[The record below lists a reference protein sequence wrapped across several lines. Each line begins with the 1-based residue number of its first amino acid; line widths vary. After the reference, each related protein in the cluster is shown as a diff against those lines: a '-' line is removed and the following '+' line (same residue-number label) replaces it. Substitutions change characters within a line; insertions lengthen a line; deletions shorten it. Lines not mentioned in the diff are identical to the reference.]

1 MDIKIGRKR
10 SMELVEQPA
19 KLHRQPK
26 VQPEQVLGWIA
37 LVLLGLNMGGCN
49 ILPKSDLPEVEAES
63 ARPESGVK
71 GPREIEYE
79 KLLAEKEAQ
88 QHEIERLQK
97 LLAEKEAHI
106 RSQEARQQDQAKALQ
121 ETNSQA
127 AHAKVKL
134 RRLATRP
141 AAAST
146 IAEVEMIMEN
156 LKSSS
161 MTDSEKILQTQA
173 QLLLNA
179 AVASYAEDNYA
190 TAMDYA
196 AQARE
201 FIDMVRNNRAHK
213 ATDPHQVTVPFQV
226 PIPLRAKVDS
236 KLRQQPSL
244 RAAVLGMLGKDSTMT
259 AEGYRGDW
267 LQIVTADGRSGW
279 VFNILVEAQLAAP
292 RRTGQLLRASE

>member
-1 MDIKIGRKR
+1 
-10 SMELVEQPA
+10 MELVQQPA
-19 KLHRQPK
+19 RLHRQK
-26 VQPEQVLGWIA
+26 IQPEQVLGWIA

-49 ILPKSDLPEVEAES
+49 ILPKADLSEVEAQS
-63 ARPESGVK
+63 APPESSVK

-88 QHEIERLQK
+88 QHEIERLLK

-121 ETNSQA
+121 ETSSQA
-127 AHAKVKL
+127 AHAKVRL

-156 LKSSS
+156 LKSFS

-179 AVASYAEDNYA
+179 ATASYAEDNYA

-226 PIPLRAKVDS
+226 PIPLRAKVNS
-236 KLRQQPSL
+236 NLRQQPSL
-244 RAAVLGMLGKDSTMT
+244 RAGVLGMLGKDSTMT
-259 AEGYRGDW
+259 AEAYRGDW

-292 RRTGQLLRASE
+292 RRSGQLLRASE

>member
-10 SMELVEQPA
+10 SMELVEQPS
-19 KLHRQPK
+19 KLHRQSR
-26 VQPEQVLGWIA
+26 VQPGQVLGWVA
-37 LVLLGLNMGGCN
+37 LVLLGLNMAGCN
-49 ILPKSDLPEVEAES
+49 ILPKADLPEVEAEI
-63 ARPESGVK
+63 AQPESRVK

-106 RSQEARQQDQAKALQ
+106 RNQEARQQDQAKALQ
-121 ETNSQA
+121 ESSSQA
-127 AHAKVKL
+127 AQAKVKL

-141 AAAST
+141 GAAST
-146 IAEVEMIMEN
+146 MAEVEMIMEN

-179 AVASYAEDNYA
+179 ATASYAQDNYA

-201 FIDMVRNNRAHK
+201 FIEMVTNNRAHK

-226 PIPLRAKVDS
+226 PILLRAMVDS
-236 KLRQQPSL
+236 NLRQHPSL
-244 RAAVLGMLGKDSTMT
+244 RAAVLGMLRKDSTMT
-259 AEGYRGDW
+259 AEAYRGDW
-267 LQIVTADGRSGW
+267 LKIVTADGRSGW
-279 VFNILVEAQLAAP
+279 VFNTLVEVQLAAP
-292 RRTGQLLRASE
+292 RRSVQLQRASE

>member
-10 SMELVEQPA
+10 SMELVEQPFQ
-19 KLHRQPK
+19 LHRQPK
-26 VQPEQVLGWIA
+26 VQPEQVLGWA
-37 LVLLGLNMGGCN
+37 VMVLLGLNMGGCN
-49 ILPKSDLPEVEAES
+49 ILPKADLPEVKAES
-63 ARPESGVK
+63 APPESRVK

-88 QHEIERLQK
+88 RHEIERLQK

-121 ETNSQA
+121 ETSSQA

-179 AVASYAEDNYA
+179 AATSYAGDNYA

-226 PIPLRAKVDS
+226 PISLRATVDS
-236 KLRQQPSL
+236 NLRQQPSL
-244 RAAVLGMLGKDSTMT
+244 RAAVLGMLRKDSTMT
-259 AEGYRGDW
+259 AEAYRGDW
-267 LQIVTADGRSGW
+267 LQILTADGRSGW
-279 VFNILVEAQLAAP
+279 VFNSLVEAQLADP
-292 RRTGQLLRASE
+292 RRSPQLLRASE

>member
-1 MDIKIGRKR
+1 
-10 SMELVEQPA
+10 MELVEQPP

-26 VQPEQVLGWIA
+26 VQPEQVLGWVA

-49 ILPKSDLPEVEAES
+49 ILPKAHLPEVESEGAL
-63 ARPESGVK
+63 PEPSVK

-121 ETNSQA
+121 ETSSQA

-161 MTDSEKILQTQA
+161 ITDSERVLQTQA

-179 AVASYAEDNYA
+179 AATSYAEDNYA

-226 PIPLRAKVDS
+226 PIPLRAIVDS
-236 KLRQQPSL
+236 KLRQKPGL
-244 RAAVLGMLGKDSTMT
+244 RAAVLGMLRKDSTMT
-259 AEGYRGDW
+259 AEAYRGDW
-267 LQIVTADGRSGW
+267 LQILTADGRSGW
-279 VFNILVEAQLAAP
+279 VFNSLVEAQLAAP
-292 RRTGQLLRASE
+292 RRNGQLLGASE

>member
-10 SMELVEQPA
+10 GMELVQQPA
-19 KLHRQPK
+19 RLHRPK

-49 ILPKSDLPEVEAES
+49 ILPKADLPEVEAQS
-63 ARPESGVK
+63 APPESSVK

-106 RSQEARQQDQAKALQ
+106 RSQEVRQQDQAKALQ
-121 ETNSQA
+121 ETSSQA
-127 AHAKVKL
+127 AHAKVRL

-156 LKSSS
+156 LKSFS

-179 AVASYAEDNYA
+179 ATASYAEDNYA

-201 FIDMVRNNRAHK
+201 FIDMVRNNRALK
-213 ATDPHQVTVPFQV
+213 ATDAHQVTVPFQV
-226 PIPLRAKVDS
+226 PIPLRAKVNS
-236 KLRQQPSL
+236 NLRQQPSL
-244 RAAVLGMLGKDSTMT
+244 RAGVLGMLGKDSTMT
-259 AEGYRGDW
+259 AEAYRGDW

-292 RRTGQLLRASE
+292 RRSGQLLRASE